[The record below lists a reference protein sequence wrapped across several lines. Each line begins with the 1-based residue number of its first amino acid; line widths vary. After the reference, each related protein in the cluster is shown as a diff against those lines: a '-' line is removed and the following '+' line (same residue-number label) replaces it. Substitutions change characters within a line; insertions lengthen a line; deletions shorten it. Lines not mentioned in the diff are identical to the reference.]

1 MKIDTVVVGSLET
14 NCYLL
19 RNEKSV
25 LIVDPGSDFKKIKQ
39 AVGNDNVV
47 GILLTHTHFDHIGAL
62 EDCKIEYDVPVYKK
76 ENLVEK
82 EYNIGSFCFDVI
94 FTPGHTNDS
103 VTFYFKNEKILFTGD
118 FIFKRSIGRT
128 DLGGN
133 MNDMNKSF
141 FKLFSLAQT
150 NHAIII
156 YPGHGPYTNL
166 NDELCKNPFL
176 QVSGNPNL

>member
-1 MKIDTVVVGSLET
+1 MKIDIVVVGPLET

-19 RNEKSV
+19 RNEKSI

-47 GILLTHTHFDHIGAL
+47 GILLTHTHFDHVGAL
-62 EDCKIEYDVPVYKK
+62 EECKNEYDVPVYKK
-76 ENLVEK
+76 ENLEEK
-82 EYNIGSFCFDVI
+82 EYNIEAFDFDVI

-103 VTFYFKNEKILFTGD
+103 VIFYFKNENILFTGD
-118 FIFKRSIGRT
+118 FIFKGSIGRT

-150 NHAIII
+150 NQSIAI
-156 YPGHGPYTNL
+156 YPGHGHCTNL

-176 QVSGNPNL
+176 QIPGNPKL